1 MFGEFDNVFSCCLG
15 SSKSADELYEK
26 HVSDGTIN
34 DGIKTCRKCGR
45 EYQMMNLF
53 GVLTATKMTNSCN

>member
-45 EYQMMNLF
+45 ELSDDEF
-53 GVLTATKMTNSCN
+53 IWCSDCDKDD